1 MRTEAE
7 KLKEFIDRI
16 RTLPQYRKRISHIE
30 HLPAKGSNYKEPTH
44 PLPQKLHRALK
55 GLGINK
61 LYSHQAEALNLIR
74 EGKNVAIVTPTAS
87 GKTLAFNLPVLEKTL
102 EDGESKA
109 LYLFPTKALTQD
121 QLKSIRQLFEAVKV
135 DFQAEIYDGDTTPYR
150 RSKIKKRL
158 PNIIMSNPDMLHAAI
173 LAHHSSWADFF
184 RKLKFVVVDEIH
196 SYRGIFG
203 CHVAHILRRLRRV
216 CSYYGSH
223 PQFILCSATMAN
235 LEEFVEKLTGLE
247 HEIIKESGAPGEGK
261 YFILWKPM
269 DSPYGE
275 AVRLFND
282 CINYGLKTI
291 VFTKA
296 RKITELIHKWSKEVN
311 PGTADRISSYRAGY
325 LPKQRRN
332 IEKKLFQEDLMGVVS
347 TSALEVGIDVGGLD
361 ACILVGYPG
370 SILSTWQRA
379 GRVGREDRE
388 SLIIMIA
395 LEDALDHYFMK
406 HPQDFFKRSY
416 ETAILDV
423 DNHVILKSQLRC
435 GASELPLA
443 EEEENLFSRRMLPS
457 LRELVEEGKIF
468 QSAEGREWYSRE
480 KRPQRKVNIRSIGE
494 TYAIVNE
501 ETGNLIGTIE
511 YPVVFR
517 DCHQD
522 AIYLHAGTEYLI
534 TELNL
539 ETKTVVAREAL
550 VNYYTQPTIG
560 EEVEILSVYKEKH
573 LGEIKVALGK
583 IKVSEKVICY
593 ERKRISNREKIDEHP
608 LSLPPFVYETVGIWI
623 EIPSPLRKQI
633 TGPGID
639 FLGGMHGVEHALIAI
654 FPLFALC
661 DRWDLGGVSYLQH
674 EQTGLATTFIHDAY
688 PGGVG
693 LSERAF
699 EVITD
704 LIKATHGLV
713 DGCPCREGCPSC
725 IHSPKCG
732 SGNRPLDKEAALAVL
747 GHLASGKET
756 IVKTGEKTA
765 MTRKQKPE
773 PAKPHS
779 RNIIFLDI
787 ETQKLAQEVGGWN
800 FKENMKVSLVVIYS
814 TKDQE
819 YRYFEEEEIPKLLD
833 EILSADLVVGFNIKG
848 FDWTVLQPYFRYDLN
863 RVPTLDIL
871 EIVHSKLGFRLSLSH
886 LAEMTL
892 GRKKEVDGIQAV
904 TWYREGDM
912 EKLGKYCQRDVEMT
926 KELYEFGKRYG
937 YLLFQSKQGQLI
949 RAPIDWE

>member
-1 MRTEAE
+1 MRTEAG
-7 KLKEFIDRI
+7 KLKDFIERI
-16 RTLPQYRKRISHIE
+16 QTLPQYRKRISHIKY
-30 HLPAKGSNYKEPTH
+30 LPAREGNYKEPTH
-44 PLPQKLHRALK
+44 SLPEKLQRALK
-55 GLGINK
+55 SLGINK
-61 LYSHQAEALNLIR
+61 LYSHQAQALNLIR

-87 GKTLAFNLPVLEKTL
+87 GKTLAFNLPVLEKIL

-109 LYLFPTKALTQD
+109 LYLFPTKALAQD
-121 QLKSIRQLFEAVKV
+121 QLNSIRQLFKAAGV
-135 DFQAEIYDGDTTPYR
+135 DSQAQIYDGDTTPYR
-150 RSKIKKRL
+150 RLKIRKKQ

-173 LAHHSSWADFF
+173 LAHHSAWADFF
-184 RKLKFVVVDEIH
+184 GKLKFVVVDEIH

-216 CSYYGSH
+216 CSYYGSN

-235 LEEFVEKLTGLE
+235 PQEFVEKLTGLK
-247 HEIIKESGAPGEGK
+247 HEIIKENGAPGEGK

-275 AVRLFND
+275 AVGLFND
-282 CINYGLKTI
+282 CINHGLKTI

-311 PGTADRISSYRAGY
+311 PETADKISSYRAGY
-325 LPKQRRN
+325 LSEQRRE
-332 IEKKLFQEDLMGVVS
+332 IERRLFEEDLMGVIS
-347 TSALEVGIDVGGLD
+347 TSALEVGINVGGLD
-361 ACILVGYPG
+361 VCILVGYPG
-370 SILSTWQRA
+370 SVLSTWQRA
-379 GRVGREDRE
+379 GRVGREDRK

-395 LEDALDHYFMK
+395 LEDALDHYFME

-423 DNHVILKSQLRC
+423 DNPVILKNQLRC
-435 GASELPLA
+435 GASELPLT
-443 EEEENLFSRRMLPS
+443 EGEENLFSRRMLPS
-457 LRELVEEGKIF
+457 LRELVEEGQIF
-468 QSAEGREWYSRE
+468 QSGEGREWYSRE
-480 KRPQRKVNIRSIGE
+480 KRPHRKVNIRSIGE

-501 ETGNLIGTIE
+501 ETGNLIGTIG

-517 DCHQD
+517 DCHQG

-534 TELNL
+534 TELDL
-539 ETKTVVAREAL
+539 ETKTVVARETL
-550 VNYYTQPTIG
+550 LDYYTQPTMS
-560 EEVEILSVYKEKH
+560 EEVQILKVYKEKR

-583 IKVSEKVICY
+583 IRVSEKVICY
-593 ERKRISNREKIDEHP
+593 ERKSLSNRKKIDEHP
-608 LSLPPFVYETVGIWI
+608 LSLPPFVYETMGLWI
-623 EIPSPLRKQI
+623 GVPSPLREKI
-633 TGPGID
+633 TGPGRD

-674 EQTGLATTFIHDAY
+674 EGTGLAITFIHDAY

-704 LIKATHGLV
+704 LIKTTYRLV

-732 SGNRPLDKEAALAVL
+732 SGNRPLDKEATLAVL
-747 GHLASGKET
+747 GHLVSGKET
-756 IVKTGEKTA
+756 TVKTGEKTA
-765 MTRKQKPE
+765 MITKQKPE
-773 PAKPHS
+773 PAQFRPH
-779 RNIIFLDI
+779 NIIFLDI
-787 ETQKLAQEVGGWN
+787 ETQKLAQEVGGWS
-800 FKENMKVSLVVIYS
+800 FKERMKVSLVVIYS
-814 TKDQE
+814 TKDQG
-819 YRYFEEEEIPKLLD
+819 YRYFEEEEIPQLLD

-848 FDWTVLQPYFRYDLN
+848 FDWAVLQPYFRYDLN

-871 EIVHSKLGFRLSLSH
+871 EIIHSKLGFRLSLSH

-912 EKLGKYCQRDVEMT
+912 ENLKKYCRNDVELT
-926 KELYEFGKRYG
+926 KELYEFGKQCG
-937 YLLFQSKQGQLI
+937 YLLFQSREGQLV
-949 RAPIDWE
+949 RASVDW